1 MRIDPSIVF
10 CNDWL
15 LGCKYAGLSIILE
28 SRFLYKN
35 PFYREHGLFLV
46 RECIMNGKSLSSAF
60 LTAIMVSGSILVNAM
75 HFGTVQAATE
85 VTGIISSDT
94 TWTKANSPYSLTG
107 PTAVGEGVTL
117 TIEAG
122 ATVNLN
128 DYYIEVNGTLRAKG
142 TSTDKIRINGV
153 SGDPPMGVALVP
165 FTYGIRFTTVS
176 EVYNEHTGSGC
187 IIENAIIDSTT
198 IYARGSKISNNVI
211 NGFIGAGGSAI
222 ITNNVITGKVT
233 ATNLAVVSSNTIM
246 GEIELRWDSPSI
258 LDNIITGHGGTGISV
273 ESTDNA
279 LISNNTISGCNT
291 GIYLGGLVTIEKN
304 LIINN
309 DNGISIYSGVYY
321 GGSAT
326 IRDNTISKNDVGIK
340 YIVDVNCSISYNN
353 FQNNSYNLYSDISE
367 DIDAINNWWGTTDTQ
382 VIKQSIYDAEDDF
395 NLGTVNFVPFLTEPN
410 PEAPEATY
418 VPTTTP
424 PPANSPTPTPT
435 ATPHQEPQQT
445 ELITIIGAAI
455 VVAVLGAGLGL
466 LIYLIKRK

>member
-1 MRIDPSIVF
+1 M
-10 CNDWL
+10 NKKL
-15 LGCKYAGLSIILE
+15 LSSTFLIILIGVFALAGTR
-28 SRFLYKN
+28 RFT
-35 PFYREHGLFLV
+35 V
-46 RECIMNGKSLSSAF
+46 RAATN
-60 LTAIMVSGSILVNAM
+60 VSG
-75 HFGTVQAATE
+75 
-85 VTGIISSDT
+85 IITSDT
-94 TWTKANSPYSLTG
+94 TWTAANSPYSLTG

-187 IIENAIIDSTT
+187 IIENAIIASTT
-198 IYARGSKISNNVI
+198 ISARGSKISNNVI

-222 ITNNVITGKVT
+222 ISNNVITGKVT
-233 ATNLAVVSSNTIM
+233 ATDTAVVSSNNIK

-279 LISNNTISGCNT
+279 LISNNTISGCNI

-321 GGSAT
+321 GGSVT
-326 IRDNTISKNDVGIK
+326 IRDNTISKNYIGIK
-340 YIVDVNCSISYNN
+340 YIVYVNCSISYNN

-395 NLGTVNFVPFLTEPN
+395 NLGTVNFIPFLTELN
-410 PEAPEATY
+410 PDSPQTPTSTPSPSPS
-418 VPTTTP
+418 PTTSPEQT
-424 PPANSPTPTPT
+424 PTPTPT
-435 ATPHQEPQQT
+435 QAPQQT
-445 ELITIIGAAI
+445 EFTTITGAAI
-455 VVAVLGAGLGL
+455 VVAVLSAGLGL